1 MKKRI
6 RPKLGLHPYYLLIAL
21 LELVIAAGVAA
32 LLSWFLEEILEL
44 RLPSWLWVVVFSLVL
59 SCVLGLLLSHQ
70 FFTPIVRLSRAMR
83 QVGSGDFSVQQET
96 SSRIRE
102 VRDIYDNFNL
112 MTRELGATEI
122 VQTDFVANVSHE
134 FKTPINAIEGY
145 AMLLQGGHPTEEQAL
160 YVEKIL
166 LNTRR
171 LSDLVGNILLLS
183 RIDNQAIATA
193 SSTYRLDEQIRQAI
207 LLLENKW
214 AEKELELDVDLEEVS
229 YTGNESMLQHVWVN
243 LMDNAIKYNPPCGLL
258 RIRLFQQEQQL
269 IFTVDDSGP
278 GIPEAALS
286 HIFDKFYQAD
296 SSHTAEGN
304 GLGLALA
311 RRVLD
316 SCGGTICAENLPQT
330 GCRFTVTL
338 PHSTVPTLSS

>member
-1 MKKRI
+1 MKK
-6 RPKLGLHPYYLLIAL
+6 KLRLKLSLHPYYVLIAL
-21 LELVIAAGVAA
+21 LEIVIAAGVAA
-32 LLSWFLEEILEL
+32 LLSWLLEDVLDL
-44 RLPSWLWVVVFSLVL
+44 HLPPWLWVVVFSLVL
-59 SCVLGLLLSHQ
+59 SCVLGFLLSHQ
-70 FFTPIVRLSRAMR
+70 FFSPIVRLSRSMR
-83 QVGSGDFSVQQET
+83 QVGSGDFSIRQET
-96 SSRIRE
+96 TSRIRE

-145 AMLLQGGHPTEEQAL
+145 AMLLQGGQPTEEQAL

-166 LNTRR
+166 LNTQR

-183 RIDNQAIATA
+183 RIENQAIAPA
-193 SSTYRLDEQIRQAI
+193 VATYRLDEQVRQAI
-207 LLLENKW
+207 VLLEGKW
-214 AEKELELDVDLEEVS
+214 AAKELDLDVDLDAVF

-243 LMDNAIKYNPPCGLL
+243 LIDNAIKYNPYGGLL
-258 RIRLFQQEQQL
+258 RIRLFRQENAL
-269 IFTVDDSGP
+269 LFTVEDSGP
-278 GIPEAALS
+278 GIPDASRA

-296 SSHTAEGN
+296 SSHTSEGN

-316 SCGGTICAENLPQT
+316 SCGGTICTENLSEG

-338 PHSTVPTLSS
+338 PCNA